1 MKNIG
6 NFFDKF
12 KNKAIIRIQTL
23 EIIKETIKKHIK
35 DEIDIKN
42 ISISSGNINIKAH
55 NIIKNEIF
63 IKKTSILED
72 LNKKLDQKFYNI
84 R

>member
-6 NFFDKF
+6 SFFDKF
-12 KNKAIIRIQTL
+12 KNKAVIRIQTL